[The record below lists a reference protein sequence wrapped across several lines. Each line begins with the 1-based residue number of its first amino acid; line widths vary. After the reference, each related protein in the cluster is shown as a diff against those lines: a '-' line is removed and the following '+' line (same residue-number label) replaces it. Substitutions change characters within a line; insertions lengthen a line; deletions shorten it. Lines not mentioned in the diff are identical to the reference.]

1 MEGGVTRESG
11 PAACVNVDWYVGCR
25 QHMIERVQVDQGYLG
40 GGGHKG
46 VGRQEHVWVA
56 VSALCGGGM

>member
-25 QHMIERVQVDQGYLG
+25 QHMIERVQVDQGYLWR

-46 VGRQEHVWVA
+46 VGA
-56 VSALCGGGM
+56 SGMCEC